1 MSDKDICNAL
11 KGLQSVDDLKHAL
24 EQLQSLRSS
33 HGSSELNGQI
43 IQETTSAPTMN
54 KRLLSILL
62 KSSVVQWALCLT
74 TAERESLYD
83 TCFFCRGEQS
93 DRIVNSDDLVHSME
107 ALFQAI
113 RCSSS
118 PAVRRLLSATLA
130 HFLKVYS
137 VTSLLIHVQSDTTI
151 TNTATV
157 RWLQVRR
164 VLSTIPELP
173 DINDSQLDS
182 SRYCTRIG
190 NQLIEA
196 FESLCLSD
204 SASDWTTES
213 IATLVGDLINRGH
226 ADAITHAFARAL
238 MSSNRNMLAYKNLYK
253 LCEYMSRNQQ
263 NTYLLHFLEHVQQL
277 NLDFD
282 TSLIFL
288 QTICGTG
295 ASLGRF
301 ACWAVQQQK
310 LAMEMM
316 DIVLWSVFCNSGKTE
331 IGLVLS
337 ALSTIWSSRD
347 FIVNGDYE
355 FQKNMFIT
363 LVLACHY
370 CRADMI
376 HESEP
381 IKIIFHAVSTYL
393 ELANSKT
400 RTLGL
405 RLAEILSTRLY
416 PEIALHLD
424 IPPSDD
430 LKALESCIHLENLGQ
445 GLPLLFSKQ
454 KPTDESEMDNAA
466 RPVFQINET
475 EPAPFDNPDS
485 TASIPVV
492 SLLTRSLFD
501 DDSSDSEDDNQGDEA
516 PESKQLDQVPT
527 IKENRQGTK
536 GFLADYLAALKSKDD
551 PDRFEEC
558 LLALAKMLI
567 TISTLELEE
576 NHETVCSVLVS
587 IEDRFDTDGFD
598 VYRVNAW
605 TAMSLRFPKKTAE
618 FAARVLFDKQYTMF
632 TKFWILQSWNT
643 LILGGHTLMRDT
655 GAIPSSTAV
664 IFQLALK
671 LYGDVTPTYLLS
683 QTCMSALFAHLQF
696 QRNWQQLF
704 TRDEYYMF
712 ACEVLKTCR
721 LLMLSTVGSP
731 YRVELFEELGY
742 FLNAFERE
750 ERRLMFIKPIS
761 DLTRIYEAGAV

>member
-1 MSDKDICNAL
+1 
-11 KGLQSVDDLKHAL
+11 
-24 EQLQSLRSS
+24 
-33 HGSSELNGQI
+33 
-43 IQETTSAPTMN
+43 
-54 KRLLSILL
+54 
-62 KSSVVQWALCLT
+62 
-74 TAERESLYD
+74 
-83 TCFFCRGEQS
+83 
-93 DRIVNSDDLVHSME
+93 ME

-226 ADAITHAFARAL
+226 A
-238 MSSNRNMLAYKNLYK
+238 
-253 LCEYMSRNQQ
+253 
-263 NTYLLHFLEHVQQL
+263 EHVQQL

-337 ALSTIWSSRD
+337 ALSMIWSSRD

-370 CRADMI
+370 CCADMI

-454 KPTDESEMDNAA
+454 KPTDESEMDNG
-466 RPVFQINET
+466 N
-475 EPAPFDNPDS
+475 

-696 QRNWQQLF
+696 QRMSDSLF
-704 TRDEYYMF
+704 D
-712 ACEVLKTCR
+712 A
-721 LLMLSTVGSP
+721 VGSP